1 MQQPLCDNGRL
12 GSMTNGVFALSGFE
26 GSPRSKYDVNHKRS
40 TVANSFSKQYCEENR
55 QSTKQKPA
63 PDLWSP
69 VGAGKDHRYG
79 GAKSG
84 KQLIDHGHLHPDGC
98 LAWANGAWHSRPYS
112 ASTRTNIPFQTIA
125 VDRSRGS
132 G

>member
-1 MQQPLCDNGRL
+1 MFWFLDWVIVLHYSEAMAVN
-12 GSMTNGVFALSGFE
+12 NLSSHSAGD
-26 GSPRSKYDVNHKRS
+26 R
-40 TVANSFSKQYCEENR
+40 VANSFSKQYCEENR